1 MQLKLIGFPK
11 YKEFTLP
18 EGYTITK
25 YNGTDADMD
34 AWVECCRNGL
44 AGPNDTREKFM
55 RSICCRNDVDLYSD
69 VFFIEH
75 EGEKVATITAI
86 DRADNG
92 MGYIHMVAIREDYR
106 GKGLGRPL
114 NQIAMN
120 KFAENKVRMCYL
132 TTDDWRKAACKSYL
146 SAGMYPVN
154 HDVDMVDRWKALMK
168 EFGIEKLQML
178 KENGEPDVVIYAE

>member
-75 EGEKVATITAI
+75 NGEKVATITAI

-92 MGYIHMVAIREDYR
+92 MGYIHMVAVREDYR
-106 GKGLGRPL
+106 GKGLGRP
-114 NQIAMN
+114 
-120 KFAENKVRMCYL
+120 
-132 TTDDWRKAACKSYL
+132 
-146 SAGMYPVN
+146 
-154 HDVDMVDRWKALMK
+154 
-168 EFGIEKLQML
+168 
-178 KENGEPDVVIYAE
+178 

>member
-69 VFFIEH
+69 VFFIEQLLTFCCI
-75 EGEKVATITAI
+75 GVINATAI
-86 DRADNG
+86 SLFNFSSHHLHG
-92 MGYIHMVAIREDYR
+92 
-106 GKGLGRPL
+106 
-114 NQIAMN
+114 
-120 KFAENKVRMCYL
+120 
-132 TTDDWRKAACKSYL
+132 
-146 SAGMYPVN
+146 
-154 HDVDMVDRWKALMK
+154 
-168 EFGIEKLQML
+168 
-178 KENGEPDVVIYAE
+178 